1 MNNAGNIHPFDART
15 GSLRLSNPF
24 VTGTLLLLLAAV
36 ALLAAHSGMIV
47 IAGCL
52 ALIIAG
58 AYLYCLFSYP
68 ELGLYTAVALS
79 FVLIG
84 LGRYAKD
91 LQVGLGLDGILILTY
106 LALFMKKF
114 REGIDW
120 TPAKKDVTLLALIW
134 FAYALFQIVN
144 PEAQSFAAW
153 FSGRGVSFYMLMV
166 VPLALLFI
174 NTTRRLDLFMYA
186 CGIFSILATLK
197 GIMQLKMGLDGAE

>member
-1 MNNAGNIHPFDART
+1 M
-15 GSLRLSNPF
+15 
-24 VTGTLLLLLAAV
+24 LLLAGI

-47 IAGCL
+47 IAACL
-52 ALIIAG
+52 ALVIAA

-114 REGIDW
+114 REGIDL
-120 TPAKKDVTLLALIW
+120 TP
-134 FAYALFQIVN
+134 
-144 PEAQSFAAW
+144 S
-153 FSGRGVSFYMLMV
+153 
-166 VPLALLFI
+166 
-174 NTTRRLDLFMYA
+174 
-186 CGIFSILATLK
+186 
-197 GIMQLKMGLDGAE
+197 